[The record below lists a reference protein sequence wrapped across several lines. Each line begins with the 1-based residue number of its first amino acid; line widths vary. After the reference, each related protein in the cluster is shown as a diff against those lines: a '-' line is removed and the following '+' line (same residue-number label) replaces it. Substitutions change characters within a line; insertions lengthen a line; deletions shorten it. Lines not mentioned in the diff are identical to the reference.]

1 MNLVNA
7 IIGAFLGILAAMVIL
22 IFYNKLNQN
31 KG

>member
-7 IIGAFLGILAAMVIL
+7 VIGAFLGIIVAMVVL

-31 KG
+31 KR